1 MLRLTPETMIKQ
13 AAVSGSIKE
22 GKMLNLLILD
32 NSLNIET
39 IYLKG
44 RKAY

>member
-39 IYLKG
+39 IYLK
-44 RKAY
+44 